1 MDKKDLK
8 NLKDIQK
15 DLKKYA
21 LDIRSMKELT
31 ELDWQAD
38 RLEVIVKRIKLIT
51 GHGTG
56 DRI

>member
-56 DRI
+56 DS